1 MERTKDSYLVSVI
14 VPTYNEA
21 GNIEATIR
29 KVSGMLSDN
38 QINGEIIVVDD
49 NSPDGTPEIASRLS
63 DTCPVRVF
71 VRSNER
77 GLATAVK
84 RGFELARGDICL
96 VIDADLS
103 HPLDKI
109 PEMIHPILQGNCDMT
124 VGSRY
129 IARGGCEGW
138 SLRRRLI
145 RKVSGFLAR
154 GVTNLS
160 DPTTGFMAIKRSL
173 LDGLNLDP
181 VGWKIVL
188 EVIVRAKPRVIEI
201 PIIFVDRQKGESK
214 LNVKA
219 QMEYLLHLWKL
230 YSFKYDIV
238 FQFIK
243 FCLVGL
249 SGLVVDTAIL
259 VGLVEILSFDPRFAA
274 VFSFSG
280 AASWNYLLNR
290 ILTFKD
296 GRYTKKIYSYV
307 SFVIICLMG
316 LGIRIG
322 VMQLLLE
329 YVGMGKGR
337 LYILASILGIFSA
350 TIFNNL
356 IVLKDENRISP
367 D

>member
-201 PIIFVDRQKGESK
+201 PIIFVDRKQGESK
-214 LNVKA
+214 MSSSIIKEA
-219 QMEYLLHLWKL
+219 ISLLFRL
-230 YSFKYDIV
+230 
-238 FQFIK
+238 
-243 FCLVGL
+243 
-249 SGLVVDTAIL
+249 
-259 VGLVEILSFDPRFAA
+259 
-274 VFSFSG
+274 
-280 AASWNYLLNR
+280 R
-290 ILTFKD
+290 I
-296 GRYTKKIYSYV
+296 I
-307 SFVIICLMG
+307 
-316 LGIRIG
+316 
-322 VMQLLLE
+322 
-329 YVGMGKGR
+329 
-337 LYILASILGIFSA
+337 
-350 TIFNNL
+350 NL
-356 IVLKDENRISP
+356 FRKS
-367 D
+367 